1 MGLVVT
7 FSHVRFDLIDSPLP
21 SLAWLSLWLSLQLLS
36 VSSQPPSFC
45 FHGPV
50 LFSNLVFDL
59 MGFIKVAY
67 SSANEGLFTGT

>member
-7 FSHVRFDLIDSPLP
+7 FSYVRFNLIDSPLP
-21 SLAWLSLWLSLQLLS
+21 SLAWLSLQLLS
-36 VSSQPPSFC
+36 VSSRGETSFC